1 GWDVVG
7 KFSFLHVDKPSKQWT
22 DRTRYTYGQWQG
34 IRYPKSIECHIEH
47 SSGEVIDYQV
57 TFQSVQMVSPN
68 KKEFYLKY
76 YGIAEPDSPK
86 NAPSP
91 AIFIAVGL
99 ILIGMGIYL
108 KRRAAAGSAESK

>member
-1 GWDVVG
+1 
-7 KFSFLHVDKPSKQWT
+7 
-22 DRTRYTYGQWQG
+22 
-34 IRYPKSIECHIEH
+34 
-47 SSGEVIDYQV
+47 
-57 TFQSVQMVSPN
+57 MVSPN